1 MTRASEVAL
10 ERSFTAFLMTF
21 DLLSLNCFH
30 VVNSSTAYAPRFK
43 ATDEQEYMDIWCK
56 ERVEIRIKLKEANIR
71 LRLLKQRLRYL
82 QSLR

>member
-1 MTRASEVAL
+1 
-10 ERSFTAFLMTF
+10 MTF

-30 VVNSSTAYAPRFK
+30 VVNRFPLRMHPDLK
-43 ATDEQEYMDIWCK
+43 VTDEQEYIDVWGK
-56 ERVEIRIKLKEANIR
+56 ERVEIRIRLKEANIR

>member
-1 MTRASEVAL
+1 
-10 ERSFTAFLMTF
+10 MTF

-30 VVNSSTAYAPRFK
+30 VVNRFPLRMHPDLK
-43 ATDEQEYMDIWCK
+43 VADEKEYMDIWCK